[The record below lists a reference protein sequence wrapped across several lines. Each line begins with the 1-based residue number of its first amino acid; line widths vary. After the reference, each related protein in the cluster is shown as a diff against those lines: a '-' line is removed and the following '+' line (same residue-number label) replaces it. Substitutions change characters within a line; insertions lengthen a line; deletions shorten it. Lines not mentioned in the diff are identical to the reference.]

1 MIRPLFDEFLI
12 ELRVQLR
19 RGDGEVRL
27 ADDDEKLRH
36 AGDLRQQLAAAFDLR
51 RAAEDAERHVA
62 ADRLAR
68 LAEGRDGKRL
78 AIIAI
83 ESAQDCRRVSAAA
96 AESCFR
102 RDALVDENFKAAGP
116 LAGAGKKRLGST
128 PRKVVRI
135 LWESVCFK
143 PDFRLLRLRVF
154 DDLTVAMH
162 RPRGI
167 GVNID
172 DHIVPEGDGLHDG
185 ADVMI
190 AVRALAQNVQRQVD
204 LCKCAFGDDFH
215 YLIFLPSR

>member
-1 MIRPLFDEFLI
+1 M
-12 ELRVQLR
+12 Q
-19 RGDGEVRL
+19 GY
-27 ADDDEKLRH
+27 
-36 AGDLRQQLAAAFDLR
+36 
-51 RAAEDAERHVA
+51 
-62 ADRLAR
+62 
-68 LAEGRDGKRL
+68 
-78 AIIAI
+78 
-83 ESAQDCRRVSAAA
+83 
-96 AESCFR
+96 
-102 RDALVDENFKAAGP
+102 
-116 LAGAGKKRLGST
+116 
-128 PRKVVRI
+128 RI
-135 LWESVCFK
+135 LRK
-143 PDFRLLRLRVF
+143 PFRFQPHVGLLGFRVF